1 MDELTD
7 HTVVIILQHTHTH
20 KITVLG
26 VYIYSV
32 LCRLYLSKAGKNK
45 GEASTA
51 SQNGRTGAG
60 LAVEMNRLSLS
71 RYL

>member
-1 MDELTD
+1 M
-7 HTVVIILQHTHTH
+7 H
-20 KITVLG
+20 KITVLC

-32 LCRLYLSKAGKNK
+32 LCQLYLSKAGKNK
-45 GEASTA
+45 GEASRA

-60 LAVEMNRLSLS
+60 LAVEMNRLSLN